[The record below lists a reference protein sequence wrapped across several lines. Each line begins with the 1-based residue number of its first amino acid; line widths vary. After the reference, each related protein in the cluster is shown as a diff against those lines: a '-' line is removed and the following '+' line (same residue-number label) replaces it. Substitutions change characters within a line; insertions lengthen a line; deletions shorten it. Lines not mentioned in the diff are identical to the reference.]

1 MSSKGFT
8 FNQPVVLGA
17 NSLDRMSFDDFFDMG
32 ELEGSLPSFPPK
44 TIKQIIQ
51 LVDQG
56 KSDQI
61 SILEWLDTIDNQ
73 KQWDELGA
81 GEVNNACRAIW
92 YAMCTNAT
100 LGDIAFFK
108 VALALDG
115 KPTSII
121 PDLIDSMDIVRG
133 VSELAELE
141 REKIDWLQAIRSKS
155 YQSMVQYCFE
165 RKRTPKE
172 YVKYLRLP
180 KANSYE
186 RQLPVQLIKVVP
198 QQLTYDTDR
207 WLHRC
212 FTNLKTNKDKLA
224 FCNTAISHFEGFDY
238 GDHVEQILEEKCL
251 PTGDDTYWYSLSE
264 QSKSILKK
272 KFNISSYYELQ
283 SISKLLTS
291 EHAQESCSFEDHEVR
306 QIHSRTMFWSNYSS
320 RFNRIRALL
329 PELTFDYLVNQGYEP
344 SDQVERLSKESVY
357 QCEVLIFELDKIIA
371 VEFLRGDLSETRFF
385 KNTEWHAKRLFE
397 SADLTIQAIREMTQ
411 LDVHDHLTSWQY
423 FCEKL
428 LRTKFKLLPNDDIP
442 FFKGLPPAV
451 NSYNQTRGLPRP
463 EQSYLDERA
472 RKLELWLE
480 RFWNTEFS
488 TSKYGEQSGLEQKS
502 NVYLSKAHIAKQLG
516 NNEQH
521 ELYIKK
527 SANQGNPEA
536 MNQLGQIL
544 LKNSDVGLR
553 RHGERWLAKA
563 AVQGHV
569 NAQTLVKKFN
579 IKVEHDADY
588 YQQRLKAHRHDITK
602 GHYKLD
608 ATLKIAALRNLSVFD
623 LERKFRFIEHN
634 VGDLIVMLKELES
647 RSSKEVTQFKA
658 TVTDRLDEI
667 FESFV

>member
-8 FNQPVVLGA
+8 FKQPAVLGA
-17 NSLDRMSFDDFFDMG
+17 NSLDRMSFDDFYDMG
-32 ELEGSLPSFPPK
+32 DLDGGLPSFPPK
-44 TIKQIIQ
+44 TIQQIIK

-56 KSDQI
+56 KSEQI
-61 SILEWLDTIDNQ
+61 SILEWLDAIDNQ
-73 KQWDELGA
+73 NQWDELDA
-81 GEVNNACRAIW
+81 SDVNNACRAIW
-92 YAMCTNAT
+92 YAMCTNAA

-121 PDLIDSMDIVRG
+121 PDLIESMDIVQG

-141 REKIDWLQAIRSKS
+141 RNKIDWLQAIRSRN
-155 YQSMVQYCFE
+155 YQSIGRFCFE
-165 RKRTPKE
+165 GKRTPSD

-186 RQLPVQLIKVVP
+186 RELPIELIRVVP
-198 QQLTYDTDR
+198 QQLTVEADS
-207 WLHRC
+207 WLHQC
-212 FTNLKTNKDKLA
+212 FKSLKTNNEKLA
-224 FCNTAISHFEGFDY
+224 FCDTAISHFEKFDY
-238 GDHVEQILEEKCL
+238 GTHVEQILEDNCL
-251 PTGDDTYWYSLSE
+251 PSGDDSYWYSLSE

-272 KFNISSYYELQ
+272 KFNISSYYELK

-291 EHAQESCSFEDHEVR
+291 DHGKEHLSFEDHEAR

-329 PELTFDYLVNQGYEP
+329 PESTFAYIVSQGYSP
-344 SDQVERLSKESVY
+344 SRQVEVLSKESVSQY
-357 QCEVLIFELDKIIA
+357 EVLIFELDRIIA

-397 SADLTIQAIREMTQ
+397 STDLTIEVIRDMTQ

-428 LRTKFKLLPNDDIP
+428 LRTKFKLMPNDDIP
-442 FFKGLPPAV
+442 YFKGLPPAV
-451 NSYNQTRGLPRP
+451 NSYNQTRGLTRP

-502 NVYLSKAHIAKQLG
+502 NVYLSKAHIAMQLG
-516 NNEQH
+516 NSEEH

-544 LKNSDVGLR
+544 LKNRDVGLR

-563 AVQGHV
+563 AVKGHV
-569 NAQTLVKKFN
+569 NAQALVKKFN
-579 IKVEHDADY
+579 IDVEQGADY
-588 YQQRLKAHRHDITK
+588 YQQRLKMHRSNITK

-608 ATLKIAALRNLSVFD
+608 ATLKLSTLHNLTIFD

-634 VGDLIVMLKELES
+634 VGDLILMLKELES
-647 RSSKEVTQFKA
+647 RSGKEVIQFKT

>member
-1 MSSKGFT
+1 
-8 FNQPVVLGA
+8 
-17 NSLDRMSFDDFFDMG
+17 
-32 ELEGSLPSFPPK
+32 
-44 TIKQIIQ
+44 
-51 LVDQG
+51 
-56 KSDQI
+56 
-61 SILEWLDTIDNQ
+61 
-73 KQWDELGA
+73 
-81 GEVNNACRAIW
+81 
-92 YAMCTNAT
+92 
-100 LGDIAFFK
+100 
-108 VALALDG
+108 
-115 KPTSII
+115 
-121 PDLIDSMDIVRG
+121 
-133 VSELAELE
+133 
-141 REKIDWLQAIRSKS
+141 
-155 YQSMVQYCFE
+155 
-165 RKRTPKE
+165 
-172 YVKYLRLP
+172 
-180 KANSYE
+180 
-186 RQLPVQLIKVVP
+186 
-198 QQLTYDTDR
+198 
-207 WLHRC
+207 
-212 FTNLKTNKDKLA
+212 
-224 FCNTAISHFEGFDY
+224 
-238 GDHVEQILEEKCL
+238 
-251 PTGDDTYWYSLSE
+251 
-264 QSKSILKK
+264 
-272 KFNISSYYELQ
+272 
-283 SISKLLTS
+283 
-291 EHAQESCSFEDHEVR
+291 
-306 QIHSRTMFWSNYSS
+306 MFWSNYSS

-451 NSYNQTRGLPRP
+451 NCYNQTRGLPRP

-544 LKNSDVGLR
+544 LKASDVGLR

-608 ATLKIAALRNLSVFD
+608 ATLKIAALRNLSIFD

-647 RSSKEVTQFKA
+647 RSGKEVTQFKA